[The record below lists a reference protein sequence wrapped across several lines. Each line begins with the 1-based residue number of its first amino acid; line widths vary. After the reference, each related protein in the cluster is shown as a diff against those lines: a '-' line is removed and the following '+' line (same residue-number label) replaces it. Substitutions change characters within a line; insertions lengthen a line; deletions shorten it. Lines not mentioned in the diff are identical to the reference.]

1 MLLSARQPTKA
12 SGDLIPCTLL
22 IILIVWVL
30 VAGYATATEC
40 AAYGVPGSL
49 AIAVLTL
56 VYRVLGIALD
66 GSSTIVLT
74 SAVVLPMIQKA
85 GFELIWFSILIVL
98 LVEIA
103 EVTPPVGFDLF
114 VLQ

>member
-1 MLLSARQPTKA
+1 
-12 SGDLIPCTLL
+12 
-22 IILIVWVL
+22 
-30 VAGYATATEC
+30 
-40 AAYGVPGSL
+40 
-49 AIAVLTL
+49 
-56 VYRVLGIALD
+56 
-66 GSSTIVLT
+66 
-74 SAVVLPMIQKA
+74 MIQKA

>member
-1 MLLSARQPTKA
+1 
-12 SGDLIPCTLL
+12 
-22 IILIVWVL
+22 
-30 VAGYATATEC
+30 
-40 AAYGVPGSL
+40 
-49 AIAVLTL
+49 
-56 VYRVLGIALD
+56 VLGIALD

>member
-1 MLLSARQPTKA
+1 MR
-12 SGDLIPCTLL
+12 G
-22 IILIVWVL
+22 
-30 VAGYATATEC
+30 
-40 AAYGVPGSL
+40 YGVLGSL

-98 LVEIA
+98 LETDGTGPVV
-103 EVTPPVGFDLF
+103 VTAMPRVSHTPARSLPACARCCRA
-114 VLQ
+114 

>member
-1 MLLSARQPTKA
+1 MRGLRRAGLAGHRRAHAR
-12 SGDLIPCTLL
+12 C
-22 IILIVWVL
+22 
-30 VAGYATATEC
+30 
-40 AAYGVPGSL
+40 
-49 AIAVLTL
+49 
-56 VYRVLGIALD
+56 RVLGIALD